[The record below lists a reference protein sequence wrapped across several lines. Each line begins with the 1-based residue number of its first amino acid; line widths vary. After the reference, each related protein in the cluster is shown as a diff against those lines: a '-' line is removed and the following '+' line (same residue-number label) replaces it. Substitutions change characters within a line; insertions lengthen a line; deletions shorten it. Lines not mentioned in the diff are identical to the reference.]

1 MFVFKLRTAYGRRI
15 SDWSSDVCSSDL
27 GGPLRFG
34 KGCEVRDQRHA
45 TFPCI
50 GRGHEI
56 RRSRR
61 TRYPS
66 ARDARAVAVDE
77 VAALPGTTEQRD
89 CSRKTAQRGQQYRSV
104 AEIGTASCWERVC
117 QYVEFRGG
125 AASS

>member
-1 MFVFKLRTAYGRRI
+1 MSGSGDVCWCVLFFKRRTAYDMRI
-15 SDWSSDVCSSDL
+15 IDWSSDVCSSDL
-27 GGPLRFG
+27 PDGGPLRFG
-34 KGCEVRDQRHA
+34 KGFEVGDQRHA

-77 VAALPGTTEQRD
+77 VAALDRT
-89 CSRKTAQRGQQYRSV
+89 SV
-104 AEIGTASCWERVC
+104 V
-117 QYVEFRGG
+117 
-125 AASS
+125 